1 MQFKEILSS
10 EYSVFFVML
19 EVEEEVSS
27 VTDANVSSVKEFYS
41 EFA

>member
-1 MQFKEILSS
+1 
-10 EYSVFFVML
+10 ML

-41 EFA
+41 EFAWL